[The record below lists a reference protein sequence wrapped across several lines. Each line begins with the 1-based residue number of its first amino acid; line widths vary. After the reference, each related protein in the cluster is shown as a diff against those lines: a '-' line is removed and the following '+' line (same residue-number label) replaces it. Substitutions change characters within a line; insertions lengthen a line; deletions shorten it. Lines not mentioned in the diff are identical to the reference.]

1 MQRRA
6 ARQRRHIRQ
15 WRGIFNPQYL
25 QCGTARQQD
34 VRHSRAAPEFERA
47 QRCAACQRNVRQFR
61 AVRKS
66 ERVQCCAARQR
77 DTSVTFKQNSSL
89 SVCSV
94 VQPTSAD
101 TSVTSSTRGLSAP
114 ASQRSSVPRSQARQ
128 SACACRAAASI
139 APALTL
145 PMDSRSPGARP
156 GSRAKRKAARA
167 VRPEVAETARPR
179 RVRRQGQNIRPTIVV
194 VSPYPPARRYGIDAP
209 AGPKLQGV
217 TTGGDGIRSLGAR
230 SRAPRRLIVAQL
242 FASRALRRGHGRPR
256 AVNALSRDGRATDE
270 PWWGGSL
277 STGARTGQE
286 DGCLRCATERQR
298 SSARKNARTAARC
311 FCLA

>member
-1 MQRRA
+1 MCLRFVANGRDILTSTWSPNAGTFGHPQPLRSIERSVAELASARASSIPLQLSSTSVCSAAQPASGRHVCYFVAPHEGERVQRCA

-34 VRHSRAAPEFERA
+34 VRHSRAAPEFDRA

-77 DTSVTFKQNSSL
+77 DTSVTFKKNSSL

-114 ASQRSSVPRSQARQ
+114 ASQRSSVPRSQARR

-179 RVRRQGQNIRPTIVV
+179 RVRRPGQNIRPTIVV

-209 AGPKLQGV
+209 AGPKLQG
-217 TTGGDGIRSLGAR
+217 
-230 SRAPRRLIVAQL
+230 
-242 FASRALRRGHGRPR
+242 
-256 AVNALSRDGRATDE
+256 
-270 PWWGGSL
+270 
-277 STGARTGQE
+277 
-286 DGCLRCATERQR
+286 
-298 SSARKNARTAARC
+298 
-311 FCLA
+311 